1 MFQRSG
7 AGVRSKSSF
16 GRGAARLIVA
26 AGVCVF
32 AASFEP
38 SAAHASGV
46 DPTKISLP
54 GGPASIEGLGKNF
67 AASLSSG
74 TASYGVDIAVPPAA
88 GGFAPHLS
96 LDYDGGAGVSELGL
110 GWRLGGLLSVRRRV
124 DEGLPR
130 FDATDA
136 FELSGAGVPSDLLE
150 MPDGYF
156 RAQYESGGFFRVQ
169 RSTDGSEWEAR
180 AKSGVT

>member
-54 GGPASIEGLGKNF
+54 GGPASIEGLGQELPRRRSRR
-67 AASLSSG
+67 APPPTESTSRS
-74 TASYGVDIAVPPAA
+74 PPAA

-96 LDYDGGAGVSELGL
+96 LDYDGGGGVSELGI
-110 GWRLGGLLSVRRRV
+110 GWRSSADCSACDGASMRGCPALT
-124 DEGLPR
+124 PR
-130 FDATDA
+130 M
-136 FELSGAGVPSDLLE
+136 PSN
-150 MPDGYF
+150 
-156 RAQYESGGFFRVQ
+156 
-169 RSTDGSEWEAR
+169 
-180 AKSGVT
+180 